1 MKRSLHISIFLILV
15 LLLGG
20 CKSRKGSNKETYLPK
35 MEKAELIAE
44 IQQRELQYETFSAR
58 IQADIELGKTKLSSK
73 VQLKLQK
80 DQCIQF
86 SIQPMLGI
94 EAARIEITPDSIR
107 MLDRINK
114 VYAKSG
120 IEYLR
125 TVFAVPFEFDFY
137 NLQSL
142 LTNTLFYP
150 GKTQITKRELE
161 QMRFVQ
167 DERKALLRM
176 DDNSGARYQFSVDRS
191 GYLTSARIS
200 DEQEKSSL
208 FWRYDKFE
216 ALSVTTFPYQMQATI
231 TQREAQKGEF
241 RFNFAK
247 IEIDKEQSMQFSIPK
262 SYKEI
267 SFILLIKSLSVQ

>member
-1 MKRSLHISIFLILV
+1 MKRSLYISIFLILV
-15 LLLGG
+15 LLVSG
-20 CKSRKGSNKETYLPK
+20 CKSHKESSKEMYLPK

-44 IQQRELQYETFSAR
+44 IQQRTLQYETLSAR
-58 IQADIELGKTKLSSK
+58 IQADIALGKTQLSSK
-73 VQLKLQK
+73 VQLKMQK

-125 TVFAVPFEFDFY
+125 TVFAISFEFDFY

-150 GKTQITKRELE
+150 GKTQISTRELE

-167 DERKALLRM
+167 DDRRALLRM
-176 DDNSGARYQFSVDRS
+176 SDNGGANYQFSVDRL
-191 GYLTSARIS
+191 GYLASTRIS
-200 DEQEKSSL
+200 DSKEKSSIY
-208 FWRYDKFE
+208 WRYDKFE
-216 ALSVTTFPYQMQATI
+216 KLSETSFPYQMQATI
-231 TQREAQKGEF
+231 TQREEQKGEF

-247 IEIDKEQSMQFSIPK
+247 IEIDKEQAMHFSIPK